1 MDFVTF
7 LVLAIL
13 MLVVFSAYYLFN
25 DVPHF
30 GGNGRRR
37 R

>member
-7 LVLAIL
+7 LVVAIL

-25 DVPHF
+25 DVPRF